1 MSIKSIKTGWN
12 GISALAGNDSIFPPV
27 SGYKLWLDGKDSTVF
42 SFSSGAVVSEWRDKS
57 GNSYNF
63 SQGTVANQPTRG
75 TDGLVDFDGSNDT
88 LTAASKFMDNLHNGG
103 SNTLFFIVRLDSD
116 VDSAILGTNDGGS
129 GAVGANF
136 VRLTDSDRF
145 YANVTHGVGGQ
156 NTVANVTGN
165 DTFEIDT
172 TYLITNRLDS
182 NDATAANRSYVYFGT
197 GAAIQNNTSTYS
209 PSTAASNNNPALSP
223 VAGFSRM
230 NGKIGEVIWY
240 DSDLSQANRESVR
253 DWLMRKWELQ

>member
-1 MSIKSIKTGWN
+1 LIGNIVAGLTGRVV
-12 GISALAGNDSIFPPV
+12 SLPPV

-88 LTAASKFMDNLHNGG
+88 LTAATKFMDNLHNGG
-103 SNTLFFIVRLDSD
+103 SNTLFFIVRLDAD
-116 VDSAILGTNDGGS
+116 VDSGILGTNESGS
-129 GAVGANF
+129 SGIGANF
-136 VRLTDSDRF
+136 IRLADFDRF
-145 YANVTHGVGGQ
+145 YATVNHGVGGQ

-172 TYLITNRLDS
+172 TYLVTNRLDA

-197 GAAIQNNTSTYS
+197 GAAIQNNTQTFS
-209 PSTAASNNNPALSP
+209 PSTSTSTNNPALSP
-223 VAGFSRM
+223 VSGFARL
-230 NGKIGEVIWY
+230 NGKIGEVLWY

-253 DWLMRKWELQ
+253 DWLISKWGI